1 MLALLLGLAVGLAAA
16 PAVRWLRRKA
26 AVNPDDPSLQE
37 PMVTTQLE
45 AAVDLLRAAA
55 FVAGPY
61 DEVLHSNPQA
71 RTLGLVRG
79 NRISLDGLLEDV
91 RGVRQTQRPRATSLT
106 VRREPGTP
114 PLELA
119 VRMTAVGNGMVLVIA
134 DDRSAQLRAD
144 EIKRDFVAN
153 VSHELK
159 TPVGAIRVLAEA
171 VEQAADDPEA
181 VARFSSRMI
190 VESERLSELV
200 QQIIELSR
208 LQSEDPLTQSE
219 VVELDDVAAA
229 AVGYCRE
236 LANSRSVVLTLTG
249 TDVLRV
255 VGDADQLTSAVVNL
269 IQNAINYSDT
279 GARVAVSTRQVEES
293 GDRFVEISVA
303 DNGIGI
309 RQEELERI
317 FERFYRVDYAR
328 SRSQGGTGLGLS
340 IVKHTVAAHGGT
352 VNVWSKVGQ
361 GSTFTLR
368 LPAYEEAPSV
378 EPTPTA
384 SLTQPGG
391 MP

>member
-1 MLALLLGLAVGLAAA
+1 MEVVLALALGLAIGLSAA
-16 PAVRWLRRKA
+16 PVVRWLKRKA
-26 AVNPDDPSLQE
+26 AVNPDDKSLRV
-37 PMVTTQLE
+37 PTVSAQLE
-45 AAVDLLRAAA
+45 SAVDLLRAAS

-79 NRISLDGLLEDV
+79 NRISLDALLEDV
-91 RGVRQTQRPRATSLT
+91 RQVRQDERARGTSLT

-119 VRMTAVGNGMVLVIA
+119 VRLSSVGDGMVLVIA

-171 VEQAADDPEA
+171 VERAADDPQA
-181 VARFSSRMI
+181 VARFSARMI

-208 LQSEDPLTQSE
+208 LQSEDPLTASE
-219 VVELDDVAAA
+219 VVEIDDVVSAS
-229 AVGYCRE
+229 VRYCR
-236 LANSRSVVLTLTG
+236 LANSRSVAVAG
-249 TDVLRV
+249 TEDLQV
-255 VGDADQLTSAVVNL
+255 VGDADQLTSAVVSL
-269 IQNAINYSDT
+269 IQNAINYSDP
-279 GARVAVSTRQVEES
+279 RVQVAVNTRQVEDA

-309 RQEELERI
+309 RPRTWN
-317 FERFYRVDYAR
+317 ASSSASTASTTP

-368 LPAYEEAPSV
+368 LPALDGTHAAQAAAA
-378 EPTPTA
+378 EPPTE
-384 SLTQPGG
+384 PGG
-391 MP
+391 TP